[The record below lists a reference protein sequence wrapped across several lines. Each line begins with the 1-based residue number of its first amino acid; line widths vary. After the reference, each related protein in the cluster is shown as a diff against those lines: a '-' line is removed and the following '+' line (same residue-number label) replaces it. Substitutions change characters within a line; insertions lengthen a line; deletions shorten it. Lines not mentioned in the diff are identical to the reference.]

1 MNSAEVIALVL
12 KNPGV
17 NGYINVQIFTG
28 VMYLAAFTSS
38 KLICPS
44 IPSLYTDLIFL
55 QFGS

>member
-28 VMYLAAFTSS
+28 VMYLASFTSS

-44 IPSLYTDLIFL
+44 ISVFVPMLTSF
-55 QFGS
+55 FF